1 MDHAFGAVEP
11 HHLVVLVADDPPV
24 VLAVVRDALAA
35 KLPAAKDNV
44 RPRRRDVFRLCAEEE
59 HDEAPTAAQ
68 VRQLVDA
75 FCRGDECGRRAPASL
90 ELASPNYREYQEQYY
105 CQAQLPGHNEPCY
118 GCLNTCACL
127 CGRGEATPRAT

>member
-1 MDHAFGAVEP
+1 MTGYSSRTIRQ
-11 HHLVVLVADDPPV
+11 LY
-24 VLAVVRDALAA
+24 
-35 KLPAAKDNV
+35 LPCAPKRNTTK
-44 RPRRRDVFRLCAEEE
+44 RQRLPKYE
-59 HDEAPTAAQ
+59 
-68 VRQLVDA
+68 QLVDA

-118 GCLNTCACL
+118 SCLNSCACL

>member
-1 MDHAFGAVEP
+1 MNAVSWITP
-11 HHLVVLVADDPPV
+11 SGQWSPIIWWYSSRTIRQLY
-24 VLAVVRDALAA
+24 
-35 KLPAAKDNV
+35 LPCAPKRNTTK
-44 RPRRRDVFRLCAEEE
+44 RQRLPKYE
-59 HDEAPTAAQ
+59 
-68 VRQLVDA
+68 QLVDA

-118 GCLNTCACL
+118 SCLNSCACL

>member
-1 MDHAFGAVEP
+1 MNRDSVTGAP
-11 HHLVVLVADDPPV
+11 DVAALKTPRATTCD
-24 VLAVVRDALAA
+24 LADGTSSGCAPKRNTT
-35 KLPAAKDNV
+35 KRQRLPKY
-44 RPRRRDVFRLCAEEE
+44 E
-59 HDEAPTAAQ
+59 
-68 VRQLVDA
+68 QLVDA

>member
-1 MDHAFGAVEP
+1 MNAVSWITP
-11 HHLVVLVADDPPV
+11 SGQWS
-24 VLAVVRDALAA
+24 
-35 KLPAAKDNV
+35 
-44 RPRRRDVFRLCAEEE
+44 PRRTTCDLADGTSSGCAPKRNTTKRQRLPKYE
-59 HDEAPTAAQ
+59 
-68 VRQLVDA
+68 QLVDA

-118 GCLNTCACL
+118 SCLNSCACL

>member
-1 MDHAFGAVEP
+1 MDHAFGAVEA

-24 VLAVVRDALAA
+24 VLAVVRDALSA
-35 KLPAAKDNV
+35 LSSNLSSV
-44 RPRRRDVFRLCAEEE
+44 NE
-59 HDEAPTAAQ
+59 
-68 VRQLVDA
+68 QLVDA

-118 GCLNTCACL
+118 SCLNSCACL
-127 CGRGEATPRAT
+127 CGRGEATPRVT

>member
-24 VLAVVRDALAA
+24 VLAVA
-35 KLPAAKDNV
+35 
-44 RPRRRDVFRLCAEEE
+44 
-59 HDEAPTAAQ
+59 
-68 VRQLVDA
+68 A

-118 GCLNTCACL
+118 SCLNSCACL